1 MMATMRVTAEPAE
14 AEPSYGILD
23 IAEDMGGRLL
33 RAKGMFKK
41 PEMRTAPSTLAIIWR
56 YIPEPRFSHRW
67 ATPP

>member
-1 MMATMRVTAEPAE
+1 MRVTAE

-33 RAKGMFKK
+33 RAKGMFEK
-41 PEMRTAPSTLAIIWR
+41 PEMSTAPTNLAIIGR
-56 YIPEPRFSHRW
+56 YMLAPRFSHRW